1 MLATV
6 GLALLAGLLSTLS
19 PCVLPLIP
27 LVLGTA
33 LSQHRL
39 GPAALSA
46 GLAVSFTAIGLFVA
60 TVGYAIGLDGGVF
73 RGVGAALMLG
83 MGLVLLVP
91 RFQLRLASATGPIG
105 SWADSHFGGGAKVGL
120 SGQFAVGLLLGVVWA
135 PCAGPTLG
143 AASVLAA
150 QGERL
155 DQVAVTMLV
164 FGIGASLPLM
174 VLGTLS
180 RETMLRVR
188 GRLIATGAGAKFV
201 LGAVLATLGMLIL
214 TGFDKRL
221 EALAVDLSPAW
232 LTALTTRF

>member
-1 MLATV
+1 VLPTI
-6 GLALLAGLLSTLS
+6 GLAFLAGLLSTLS

-46 GLAVSFTAIGLFVA
+46 GLALSFTVLGLFVA

-73 RGVGAALMLG
+73 RSVGAALLLG
-83 MGLVLLVP
+83 IGLILLVP
-91 RFQLRLASATGPIG
+91 RFQLSLASAAGPIG
-105 SWADSHFGGGAKVGL
+105 NWAESQFGGGVRTGL
-120 SGQFAVGLLLGVVWA
+120 SGQFAVGLLLGIVWA

-150 QGERL
+150 QGEGL
-155 DQVAVTMLV
+155 GQVAITMLV
-164 FGIGASLPLM
+164 FGVGASLPLLA
-174 VLGTLS
+174 LGTLS
-180 RETMLRVR
+180 RESMLRVR
-188 GRLIATGAGAKFV
+188 GRLMTTGAGAKFV
-201 LGAVLATLGMLIL
+201 LGAVLATLGTLIL

>member
-1 MLATV
+1 VLATI
-6 GLALLAGLLSTLS
+6 GLAFLAGLLSTLS

-46 GLAVSFTAIGLFVA
+46 GLALSFTVLGLFAA

-73 RGVGAALMLG
+73 RSVGAALMLG
-83 MGLVLLVP
+83 IGLILLVP
-91 RFQLRLASATGPIG
+91 RFQLSLASAAGPIG
-105 SWADSHFGGGAKVGL
+105 NWAESQFGGGVRTGL
-120 SGQFAVGLLLGVVWA
+120 SGQFAVGLLLGIVWA

-150 QGERL
+150 QGEGL
-155 DQVAVTMLV
+155 GQVAITMLV
-164 FGIGASLPLM
+164 FGVGASLPLLA
-174 VLGTLS
+174 LGTLS

-188 GRLIATGAGAKFV
+188 GRLMTTGAGAKFV

>member
-1 MLATV
+1 MLATI

-27 LVLGTA
+27 LVLGAA

-46 GLAVSFTAIGLFVA
+46 GLALSFTAIGLFVA

-73 RGVGAALMLG
+73 RGVCAALMLG
-83 MGLVLLVP
+83 MGLILLVP
-91 RFQLRLASATGPIG
+91 HFQLRLASATGPIG
-105 SWADSHFGGGAKVGL
+105 SWAESHFGGGARAGL

-188 GRLIATGAGAKFV
+188 GRLMTTGAGAKFV
-201 LGAVLATLGMLIL
+201 LGAVLATLGTLIL

>member
-1 MLATV
+1 VLATS

-33 LSQHRL
+33 LSQHKW

-46 GLAVSFTAIGLFVA
+46 SLALSFTAIGLFVA

-83 MGLVLLVP
+83 VGLILVVP
-91 RFQLRLASATGPIG
+91 GFQLRLASAAGPIG
-105 SWADSHFGGGAKVGL
+105 NWAESHFGSRVKVGL

-150 QGERL
+150 QGKKL

-164 FGIGASLPLM
+164 FGIGASLPLLA
-174 VLGTLS
+174 LGTLS
-180 RETMLRVR
+180 RETMLRIR
-188 GRLIATGAGAKFV
+188 GRLMTTSAGAKLV
-201 LGAVLATLGMLIL
+201 LGAVLATLGTLIL

-232 LTALTTRF
+232 LTALTTRL

>member
-1 MLATV
+1 LATI

-27 LVLGTA
+27 VVLGTA
-33 LSQHRL
+33 RSQHKL

-46 GLAVSFTAIGLFVA
+46 GLALSFTAIGLFVA

-73 RGVGAALMLG
+73 RGIGAALMLG
-83 MGLVLLVP
+83 VGLILLVP
-91 RFQLRLASATGPIG
+91 RFQLRLASAAGPIG
-105 SWADSHFGGGAKVGL
+105 NWTESQFGSGDKVGL

-150 QGERL
+150 QGKRL
-155 DQVAVTMLV
+155 DQVTVTMLV
-164 FGIGASLPLM
+164 FGIGASLPLLA
-174 VLGTLS
+174 LGTLS
-180 RETMLRVR
+180 RETMVRLR
-188 GRLIATGAGAKFV
+188 GRLMTTSAGAKLV
-201 LGAVLATLGMLIL
+201 LGAVLATLGTLIL

-221 EALAVDLSPAW
+221 EGLAVDLSPAW

>member
-1 MLATV
+1 MLATT

-33 LSQHRL
+33 LSQHKL
-39 GPAALSA
+39 GPVALSA
-46 GLAVSFTAIGLFVA
+46 GLALSFTAIGLFVA
-60 TVGYAIGLDGGVF
+60 TVGYAIGLDTGVF

-83 MGLVLLVP
+83 IGLILLVP
-91 RFQLRLASATGPIG
+91 RFQLSLASATGPIG
-105 SWADSHFGGGAKVGL
+105 SWAESHFGSAAKVGL

-155 DQVAVTMLV
+155 DQVAITMLV
-164 FGIGASLPLM
+164 FGVGASLPLLA
-174 VLGTLS
+174 LGTLS

-188 GRLIATGAGAKFV
+188 SRLMTTGAGAKFV
-201 LGAVLATLGMLIL
+201 LGAVLVILGTLVL
-214 TGFDKRL
+214 TGFDRRL
-221 EALAVDLSPAW
+221 EALAVDHSPAW